1 MHRRD
6 LLASGVV
13 LAGTA
18 AALGT
23 LGAPGGAMAQA
34 PGSQV
39 LTFPVQG
46 LATRSSRGGAVSRF
60 EGTVTLTRF
69 AYNGQ
74 LSVTGRISGVVQGA
88 GPRTNISNQTFNA
101 LATLAQP
108 GGGGAAAAQAAACTI
123 LELDIGAIRLELLG
137 WVIDIAP
144 IAIDITAIPGAG
156 LLGDLLCALAG
167 LLSGINLGNL
177 LNVLE
182 LLGELA
188 DILGQINDILNPP

>member
-74 LSVTGRISGVVQGA
+74 LGVTGRISGVVQGA
-88 GPRTNISNQTFNA
+88 GPRQNISNQTFNA
-101 LATLAQP
+101 LATLTQP
-108 GGGGAAAAQAAACTI
+108 GGGAAAQVAACTI

-137 WVIDIAP
+137 LVIDIAP
-144 IAIDITAIPGAG
+144 IAIDITAIPGGG

-177 LNVLE
+177 GNVLG
-182 LLGELA
+182 LLGQLLTVLQRLNA
-188 DILGQINDILNPP
+188 ILSPP